1 MNFNWMNDEDNEMQK
16 NQEALRQAT
25 EKLAYKQQL
34 DIDSKKAVVDSL
46 EVLKKIEMN
55 TSYLKDIVE
64 LLDTS
69 NENQKEI
76 NEMVQSILAIAK
88 APDKKEAETR
98 YRSVMKK
105 IGDFATITSSA
116 INVAKLSSLAA
127 TVLQFFIQSH

>member
-25 EKLAYKQQL
+25 EKLAHKQQL

-46 EVLKKIEMN
+46 EVLKRIEMN
-55 TSYLKDIVE
+55 TSYLKNIVE

-127 TVLQFFIQSH
+127 TVLQFFIQSL